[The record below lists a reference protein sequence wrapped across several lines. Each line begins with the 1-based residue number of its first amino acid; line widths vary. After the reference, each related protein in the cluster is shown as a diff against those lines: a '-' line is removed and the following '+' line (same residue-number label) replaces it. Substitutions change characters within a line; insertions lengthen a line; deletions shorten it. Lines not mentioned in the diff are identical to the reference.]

1 MNEHQAP
8 TPDAAGTIAD
18 FKKSRLTSVIR
29 AVVALVICGGVLWWS
44 AFVIWESRYPV
55 LAAARRLHASNP
67 TDRLTAVQ
75 ELSSAGTTDGRTVI
89 PALTAAL
96 ADNDPRVR
104 TAAANSLG
112 LITSFAV
119 RRSSRGDEVPAAASG
134 LFRLLKDPD
143 GGVRIAAVRALM
155 TIATTPGGGGGRTAP
170 KSASGPPPSPI
181 VDFAQLAAEYSELLD
196 DPDTSA
202 RLAALQGL
210 GAIASKL
217 GDEPPPGL
225 IKALDDPD
233 PPNQAAAITGVAR
246 FPRGGDAVIPA
257 VVRSLDQ
264 KNPPELRAAG
274 RQALN
279 LIRPSSISVARV
291 PLLVSAVKNPDPQVR
306 SEIIVLLSRIGTD
319 AQEAIPALIAAL
331 KEPTETDHPLV
342 SAGPVLGNPLTGPAY
357 VAAKALGQIAPRTSA
372 AGHAVAALTEVLR
385 SGPPARRPSAASAL
399 GRFGPEA
406 AQAITALVE
415 MLRETSESSADETAF
430 ADALGR
436 IAPGTP
442 SAQAAIS
449 ALAAALKSKSA
460 AKREAAA
467 QAIERFG
474 PEAKDAIP
482 QLRVLLSEPDPQVR
496 SAAEA
501 TIKRL
506 EK

>member
-1 MNEHQAP
+1 M
-8 TPDAAGTIAD
+8 
-18 FKKSRLTSVIR
+18 
-29 AVVALVICGGVLWWS
+29 
-44 AFVIWESRYPV
+44 
-55 LAAARRLHASNP
+55 
-67 TDRLTAVQ
+67 
-75 ELSSAGTTDGRTVI
+75 
-89 PALTAAL
+89 
-96 ADNDPRVR
+96 
-104 TAAANSLG
+104 
-112 LITSFAV
+112 
-119 RRSSRGDEVPAAASG
+119 
-134 LFRLLKDPD
+134 
-143 GGVRIAAVRALM
+143 RALM

-170 KSASGPPPSPI
+170 KSASGPSPSPI

-385 SGPPARRPSAASAL
+385 SGPPARRPSAATRWA
-399 GRFGPEA
+399 GWA
-406 AQAITALVE
+406 
-415 MLRETSESSADETAF
+415 
-430 ADALGR
+430 
-436 IAPGTP
+436 
-442 SAQAAIS
+442 
-449 ALAAALKSKSA
+449 
-460 AKREAAA
+460 
-467 QAIERFG
+467 
-474 PEAKDAIP
+474 
-482 QLRVLLSEPDPQVR
+482 
-496 SAAEA
+496 
-501 TIKRL
+501 
-506 EK
+506 